1 MGTKLYKVTCKGMT
15 LDITGAPWGVA
26 YVLSENAAGAY
37 TKLRN
42 FLDEQD
48 VGFRKDREMDKVE
61 LVATSVEV
69 THYPDSLMRFIP

>member
-42 FLDEQD
+42 
-48 VGFRKDREMDKVE
+48 
-61 LVATSVEV
+61 LV
-69 THYPDSLMRFIP
+69 